1 MKIYRVTSRNFVQLT
16 TNVALSEESGM
27 SSKFI
32 EEEKSETAG
41 PAPVPLYFES
51 VIELWRVALSKV
63 FFDYEYRN
71 PLSQLLNRGF
81 FL

>member
-1 MKIYRVTSRNFVQLT
+1 MKIYRVTSRNFFQLT

-41 PAPVPLYFES
+41 PAPVPFYFES
-51 VIELWRVALSKV
+51 VIELWRVALKLL
-63 FFDYEYRN
+63 FFKKAKEIFTIY
-71 PLSQLLNRGF
+71 LTLTT
-81 FL
+81 

>member
-51 VIELWRVALSKV
+51 VIE
-63 FFDYEYRN
+63 
-71 PLSQLLNRGF
+71 P
-81 FL
+81 

>member
-1 MKIYRVTSRNFVQLT
+1 MKIYRVTSRNFFQLT

-51 VIELWRVALSKV
+51 VIEFGGCFIKGC
-63 FFDYEYRN
+63 FYYEC
-71 PLSQLLNRGF
+71 
-81 FL
+81 